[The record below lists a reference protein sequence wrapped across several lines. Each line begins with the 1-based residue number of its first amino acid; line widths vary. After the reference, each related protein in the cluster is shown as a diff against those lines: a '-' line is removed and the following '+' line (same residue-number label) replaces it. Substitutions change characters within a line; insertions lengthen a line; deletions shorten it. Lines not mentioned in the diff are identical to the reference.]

1 MNLKALIIED
11 EEASRLTLRNYLKE
25 YCPFVEILG
34 EASNIKEGYDLIQ
47 KHQHFKNQQGVIF
60 WILKKT

>member
-34 EASNIKEGYDLIQ
+34 EASN
-47 KHQHFKNQQGVIF
+47 
-60 WILKKT
+60 